1 MGFVGWEEWFRSA
14 LVDESQRFPILVF
27 LRLVGVNAAIYFL
40 ATVKARNK
48 AIGNR
53 WDSSAKTSE
62 MHCWGR
68 RHLRCC

>member
-1 MGFVGWEEWFRSA
+1 MGFVWGGGWFRSVLA
-14 LVDESQRFPILVF
+14 DESQRFSILVF

-48 AIGNR
+48 AIENR

-62 MHCWGR
+62 MH
-68 RHLRCC
+68 